1 MADICDSHK
10 SALAKTL
17 IAKLNP
23 IIREWAN
30 YFSSVVSK
38 EIFSKIDEL
47 LWQRL
52 GRWANRRH
60 TNKSGIWVKEKY
72 FSNTKEARNWVFNH
86 IGEYVLS
93 RYSDVQI
100 IRHVKVK
107 GYKSPYDGD
116 WVYWSNRMGKH
127 LGVRKEVTTL
137 LKKQK
142 GKCESCGPSFRLTDL
157 IEVDH
162 IVPRSEGGS
171 NTFKEKLLLHPHC
184 HDFKTAKDMKAV
196 NH

>member
-116 WVYWSNRMGKH
+116 WVYWSNIMGKH
-127 LGVRKEVTTL
+127 LGVGEEVTTPV
-137 LKKQK
+137 
-142 GKCESCGPSFRLTDL
+142 SYTHLTL
-157 IEVDH
+157 
-162 IVPRSEGGS
+162 P
-171 NTFKEKLLLHPHC
+171 T
-184 HDFKTAKDMKAV
+184 T
-196 NH
+196 